1 MKYPEVFDLSDDE
14 LSIRVKYDYD
24 RGEQQ
29 WFDAKAG
36 VESPGY
42 DPSVCITEVSING
55 SAWTTPDVYPQIDW
69 DRYEQQVMERL
80 IEWEADENAARD
92 EAEFQHWCDQVTMWK
107 EQA

>member
-1 MKYPEVFDLSDDE
+1 MKYPDHFDLSDDE

-24 RGEQQ
+24 RGEQH

-36 VESPGY
+36 VGSPGY
-42 DPSVCITEVSING
+42 DPSVSITEVSIDG
-55 SAWTTPDVYPQIDW
+55 GAWTTPDAYPQFDW
-69 DRYEQQVMERL
+69 ERYEQQVMEML
-80 IEWEADENAARD
+80 IELEADEQAARD